1 MSYFEELHPEMDR
14 YLEDTAS
21 KEPEIL
27 KRLRKETYKNHA
39 TTYDFWLFAGQ
50 VTFFNFKIISQK
62 HIRNRHFTG
71 LRCLCLAEG
80 LQKKGN

>member
-27 KRLRKETYKNHA
+27 KRLRKRNLPK
-39 TTYDFWLFAGQ
+39 TTQPHMISGYLQGRLLSLIS
-50 VTFFNFKIISQK
+50 KIISQK
-62 HIRNRHFTG
+62 IF
-71 LRCLCLAEG
+71 
-80 LQKKGN
+80 

>member
-27 KRLRKETYKNHA
+27 KRLEKKPTKKPR
-39 TTYDFWLFAGQ
+39 
-50 VTFFNFKIISQK
+50 S
-62 HIRNRHFTG
+62 HI
-71 LRCLCLAEG
+71 
-80 LQKKGN
+80 